1 MTRVRT
7 KGRCLM
13 DINSNAKTM
22 SAAPRP
28 AALRPAALRMA
39 ESGGAFWSTATATAT
54 AIPQI
59 ARDHA
64 ASFVAPHSLTA
75 RNDVKQAPPPRGV
88 PR

>member
-1 MTRVRT
+1 
-7 KGRCLM
+7 M

-22 SAAPRP
+22 SAAPRPAAPRP

-39 ESGGAFWSTATATAT
+39 ESGGAFWSTATAT
-54 AIPQI
+54 PQI